1 MVALLAT
8 AAAFVAI
15 PNRLFDRIV
24 EHGIDTHTNFRV
36 RIEGARVRGA
46 LDRIDFDRI
55 TIARKV
61 GTGEDLGQ
69 LRSGQLIAESG
80 GRFSLTAASAEFR
93 LPRAANG
100 SSELDSLLSKDA
112 TLRSMKSIAI
122 ESIAIRLDDE
132 TQAIGA
138 WLRDG
143 HLRFTQGV
151 ATSFDLAARYESG
164 GKSSPLELHFERT
177 SASLASHVS
186 AHGIDLASLSPL
198 IAAFCSG
205 FQGAGQIDVELDA
218 TADPARRHFALA
230 GEGTIS
236 GLALLIP
243 SLSPAASFGERL
255 VKIHGGID
263 VDLAVRKI
271 VAQSFALES
280 EFVYA
285 TANGAHNSGAS
296 PPSPSPP
303 LSATLSV
310 NFDRGALAYGPLLD
324 RLFPAA
330 HARGLVEFHLDPLE
344 NGFDQVTIDTERLLV
359 DFKDHTSLRLFDNRI
374 EGRIAATA
382 DRIEVRNA
390 RFANAIFD
398 VRGDATLATPPA
410 GEPTLTASLEG
421 TIQTQRVPE
430 PISAYF
436 GALPLQMNGEL
447 HFKTALDRT
456 PEETR
461 GTLSFD
467 TVDTAIRYD
476 DMRNG
481 HGDVFDFRGE
491 PMHGEL
497 TFALPRHPRAI
508 ASDLRIDAKIAAE
521 KAIVLRDEL
530 TDLELP
536 VRLENAKLVL
546 GPWHAGLFGGVAEG
560 SIEIAQLDT
569 DLPTVSARL
578 ATQDSEL
585 KLFSAEVTALATGVT
600 VAPLAP
606 FRTTATNRVRG
617 QIDVTGRGN
626 SLSDVLA
633 SLNGSGVVDVGPGV
647 LTGAPVLDRFFAD
660 SNDSQ
665 KGHSIDRLHSEFVIA
680 DGTLHAD
687 SVELLAGQR
696 SLRLRGETTAGG
708 IVAFVVDPADWF
720 PAELGSR
727 LQSLKTKLRGDSI
740 RIEGRFDA
748 PRLHLPDFPAWQ
760 RASDAE
766 LERLVAEFEK
776 SER

>member
-1 MVALLAT
+1 MVALLAS

-24 EHGIDTHTNFRV
+24 EHGIDARTNFRV

-46 LDRIDFDRI
+46 FDRIDFDRI
-55 TIARKV
+55 AISRPV
-61 GTGEDLGQ
+61 GTGEDLGEV
-69 LRSGQLIAESG
+69 RSGQLIAESG
-80 GRFSLTAASAEFR
+80 GRFSLIAASAEFR
-93 LPRAANG
+93 VLHAANG
-100 SSELDSLLSKDA
+100 DSLLDGLLSNDA
-112 TLRSMKSIAI
+112 AVRSMKSIAI
-122 ESIAIRLDDE
+122 ESLAIRLDDK

-143 HLRFTQGV
+143 RLRFRDDGSTILD
-151 ATSFDLAARYESG
+151 FAAHYESG
-164 GKSSPLELHFERT
+164 SKSAPLELHFERT
-177 SASLASHVS
+177 SASLAAHLS
-186 AHGIDLASLSPL
+186 AHGIDLAPLSPL
-198 IAAFCSG
+198 FAAFCGG

-218 TADPARRHFALA
+218 TADLARRHFALA
-230 GEGTIS
+230 GEGTVA
-236 GLALLIP
+236 GLALVIP
-243 SLSPAASFGERL
+243 TLSPAASFGERL

-263 VDLAVRKI
+263 LDLTARKI

-280 EFVYA
+280 EFIYA
-285 TANGAHNSGAS
+285 TANGSNIGGAS
-296 PPSPSPP
+296 APSPAPP

-310 NFDRGALAYGPLLD
+310 NLDRGALAYGPLLD

-344 NGFDQVTIDTERLLV
+344 NGFDQVKIETERLVV
-359 DFKDHTSLRLFDNRI
+359 DFKDHASLRLFDNRI
-374 EGRIAATA
+374 EGRIDATP
-382 DRIEVRNA
+382 DRIEVRSA
-390 RFANAIFD
+390 RFANAVFD
-398 VRGDATLATPPA
+398 VRGDCTLATPA
-410 GEPTLTASLEG
+410 ASEPTLTASLEG
-421 TIQTQRVPE
+421 TIQTQRVPD

-447 HFKTALDRT
+447 HFKTAIDRT

-491 PMHGEL
+491 PMHGEV
-497 TFALPRHPRAI
+497 TFALPRHSRAI
-508 ASDLRIDAKIAAE
+508 AKDLRIDAKIAAA

-536 VRLENAKLVL
+536 VRLENAHLVL
-546 GPWHAGLFGGVAEG
+546 GPWHAGLFGGAAEG
-560 SIEIAQLDT
+560 RVEIAQLGT
-569 DLPTVSARL
+569 DSPTVSARL

-585 KLFSAEVTALATGVT
+585 KLFSAVITALATGVT

-633 SLNGSGVVDVGPGV
+633 SLDGSGVVDVGPGII
-647 LTGAPVLDRFFAD
+647 TGAPVLDRFFAD

-708 IVAFVVDPADWF
+708 FVAFVIDPADWF
-720 PAELGSR
+720 PPELGSR
-727 LQSLKTKLRGDSI
+727 LNSLRTKLRGDSI
-740 RIEGRFDA
+740 RIEGRFDS
-748 PRLHLPDFPAWQ
+748 PRLHLPDCAAW
-760 RASDAE
+760 RTASDAE